1 MKVSSI
7 VADKGTFVATIT
19 PRTSVSDAIG
29 MLTKHRV
36 GCLVV
41 SENGSQISGMFS
53 ERDVIRALGSGPG
66 VLNQP
71 VSDFMTSDVRVVDPD
86 LHLDE
91 LMKMMTEFRI
101 RHLPVVD
108 ESGSLTAIVS
118 IGDVVKHRLD
128 ELESE
133 RAALVDY
140 VTRGG

>member
-7 VADKGTFVATIT
+7 VAAKGTFVATIT
-19 PRTSVSDAIG
+19 PTTRVTDAIE
-29 MLTKHRV
+29 MLTTNRV

-53 ERDVIRALGSGPG
+53 ERDVIHALGNGPG
-66 VLNQP
+66 VLGKP
-71 VSDFMTSDVRVVDPD
+71 VSDFMTRDVRVVDSE

-133 RAALVDY
+133 RAALLDY

>member
-7 VADKGTFVATIT
+7 VATKGAFVATIT
-19 PRTSVSDAIG
+19 PSMSVADAVG
-29 MLTKHRV
+29 MLTEHRV

-53 ERDVIRALGSGPG
+53 ERDVIRALRRGPE
-66 VLNQP
+66 VLGQP
-71 VSDFMTSDVRVVDPD
+71 VSDFMTRDVRVVDPD
-86 LHLDE
+86 VHLDE
-91 LMKMMTEFRI
+91 LMRTMTEFRI

-118 IGDVVKHRLD
+118 IGDVVKYRLD
-128 ELESE
+128 ELEAE

>member
-1 MKVSSI
+1 MQVSSI
-7 VADKGTFVATIT
+7 VTDKGTFVATIT
-19 PRTSVSDAIG
+19 PSTTVAEAVG

-41 SENGSQISGMFS
+41 SADGSRISGMFS
-53 ERDVIRALGSGPG
+53 ERDVIRALGSGPD
-66 VLNQP
+66 VLNHP
-71 VSDFMTSDVRVVDPD
+71 VSDFMTSDVRVVEPD

-108 ESGSLTAIVS
+108 ESGSLIAIVS

>member
-7 VADKGTFVATIT
+7 VAAKGTFVATIT
-19 PRTSVSDAIG
+19 PTTSVTDAIE
-29 MLTKHRV
+29 MLTANRV

-53 ERDVIRALGSGPG
+53 ERDVIRALGSGPE
-66 VLNQP
+66 VLRQP
-71 VSDFMTSDVRVVDPD
+71 VSDFMTRDVRVADPE

-101 RHLPVVD
+101 RHLPVID
-108 ESGSLTAIVS
+108 ESGSLIAIVS

-133 RAALVDY
+133 RAALMDY